1 MHNNQRGLVHS
12 KAGCFQQEFSV
23 RKQRIL
29 YEMRFAVVSYS
40 IVGVCKTDF
49 EGWPGLR
56 NFVVPEVERVGSAI
70 TSNKN
75 NNHNEYEKDHQ
86 NLDCGAGDG
95 RLGRELLAGRG
106 ARNTECAGGEGL

>member
-56 NFVVPEVERVGSAI
+56 NFVVPEVNGVRRCD
-70 TSNKN
+70 NKKQ
-75 NNHNEYEKDHQ
+75 ET
-86 NLDCGAGDG
+86 
-95 RLGRELLAGRG
+95 
-106 ARNTECAGGEGL
+106 RNKKQKQ

>member
-70 TSNKN
+70 TRNKN
-75 NNHNEYEKDHQ
+75 NNHNEYDKDHQ
-86 NLDCGAGDG
+86 NFDCRAGDG